1 MLDDLNELRTFRA
14 ILAEGSLSAAARRL
28 GVTLAVVSK
37 RLATLERRV
46 GVRLIHRTTR
56 ALSPTEEGSRLLID
70 VERAL
75 EAIESG
81 EERLAGARDEPAGTL
96 RVSAPIAFGRRC
108 VAPVIG
114 DLARRYPRLA
124 VCLELDDRLVDL
136 VGEGLDVAIRIGGL
150 ADSSAMMRKLAD
162 NCRIL
167 VASPAYLDA
176 AGRPETPEEAARHTF
191 LRYGSSAEPW
201 RLRGPDGVAA
211 NLAAT
216 GRLRVDDGDA
226 VHDWGLAGLGIMLKS
241 QVDVA
246 ADLSA
251 GRLERVLPRW
261 DGGDAPVVALYP
273 TGRNLPLKTR
283 VLLET
288 LEHHVAETLG
298 NKSTRSTPHPSS
310 AARTFAEAIAERTS
324 AFGRS

>member
-56 ALSPTEEGSRLLID
+56 ALNATEEGSRLLID

-75 EAIESG
+75 EAIQSG

-108 VAPVIG
+108 VVPVIG
-114 DLARRYPRLA
+114 DLTRRYPRLA
-124 VCLELDDRLVDL
+124 VCLELDDRLTDL

-150 ADSSAMMRKLAD
+150 SDSSAMMRKLAD

-167 VASPAYLDA
+167 VASPGYLDA
-176 AGRPETPEEAARHTF
+176 AGRPNTPGEALGHTF

-201 RLRGPDGVAA
+201 HLRGPNGVTA

-241 QVDVA
+241 QVDIA
-246 ADLSA
+246 ADLMA
-251 GRLERVLPRW
+251 GRLEQVLPGW
-261 DGGDAPVVALYP
+261 DGGEAPVVALYP
-273 TGRNLPLKTR
+273 SGRNPPLKTR
-283 VLLET
+283 VLLDA
-288 LEHHVAETLG
+288 LERHVAEALG
-298 NKSTRSTPHPSS
+298 KESKPATSDPSS
-310 AARTFAEAIAERTS
+310 AKRTLVEATVTRTS
-324 AFGRS
+324 ASRRS

>member
-14 ILAEGSLSAAARRL
+14 ILTEGSLSAAARRL

-56 ALSPTEEGSRLLID
+56 ALSATEEGSRLLID

-81 EERLAGARDEPAGTL
+81 EERLAGSRDEPAGTL

-108 VAPVIG
+108 VVPVIG

-124 VCLELDDRLVDL
+124 VCLELDDRLADL
-136 VGEGLDVAIRIGGL
+136 VGEGLDVTIRIGGL
-150 ADSSAMMRKLAD
+150 TDSSAMMRKLTD
-162 NCRIL
+162 NRRIL

-176 AGRPETPEEAARHTF
+176 AGRPATPEEAVGHTF
-191 LRYGSSAEPW
+191 LRYGTSVEPW
-201 RLRGPDGVAA
+201 HLSGPGGVTV

-246 ADLSA
+246 ADLA
-251 GRLERVLPRW
+251 TGQLERVLPGW
-261 DGGDAPVVALYP
+261 DGGDAPIVALYP
-273 TGRNLPLKTR
+273 SGRNLPLKTR
-283 VLLET
+283 VLLDA
-288 LEHHVAETLG
+288 LEHHVVGALDKETM
-298 NKSTRSTPHPSS
+298 RPTPHPRSAKRDPAEAT
-310 AARTFAEAIAERTS
+310 AARTS
-324 AFGRS
+324 ALRHS